1 MQLRNPFLF
10 GLVAVLLIGGTVL
23 PAMSQTPSEEVSQL
37 EVNLDSSAYELNQPI
52 SISGQIVDFVKNNH
66 PTQDILNI
74 SFINSVGQT
83 VSAGIYGQHSDAAT
97 NTMSESNTQPL
108 IFKALPDQS
117 GNFQLTT
124 VLNSVLFDYGTY
136 TVKVTGYQNGKITTT
151 SEFEII
157 DPSAEVS
164 VVEQVSEP
172 FVYDICSLTKENLD
186 DELSSTECS
195 STNDFLIGEKL
206 IIKGKIPP
214 PDSTGTINCS
224 DNVTTVCDKDPT
236 TGSESSSGI
245 APKFVTVTIPYP
257 KAMFVNSDNG
267 GNFVTTTG
275 IPVMKEQTE
284 RLGDVELTLL
294 PDAERNFVGYFDL
307 RNHVF
312 DSGIYSLIVSYDGE
326 IHETSVRIISDDLP
340 DNAEAELVI
349 TTDKTE
355 YNLGDTVTISGEIQN
370 SYYANTVTIFVQSPD
385 VSQYNCNVV
394 DCHSVSS
401 ETKIIPE
408 AGLTTHAFS
417 WDFQITSSEVSIGK
431 YTINAESVGLE
442 GETSFFVVEEP
453 VLIETAPTAQEPLS
467 PKKMIKKFNR
477 ISDSNIPIA
486 LNEISPPSELCPRV
500 IQGSLFTTARGQE
513 ADVNLQVSTS
523 DGTCVIGQE
532 KNCMVSE
539 STRKPGEIY
548 QVVTIGEE
556 SFKIRYTGTDVRLE
570 KFSILPEA
578 SGAEIMIKDW
588 NIEIIKDEQ
597 PTRFYYKVSF
607 VDLE

>member
-37 EVNLDSSAYELNQPI
+37 EVNLDNSSYELNQPI
-52 SISGQIVDFVKNNH
+52 SISGQIIDFEKNNH
-66 PTQDILNI
+66 PTQDIVSI
-74 SFINSVGQT
+74 SFINSLGQT
-83 VSAGIYGQHSDAAT
+83 VSAGTYGQHSDAAT

-172 FVYDICSLTKENLD
+172 FVYDICSLVKENLD

-195 STNDFLIGEKL
+195 TSNDFRIGEKL
-206 IIKGKIPP
+206 IIKGKVPSV
-214 PDSTGTINCS
+214 STGGQNCS
-224 DNVTTVCDKDPT
+224 ENLTTVCDTDNT
-236 TGSESSSGI
+236 VGSESSSGI
-245 APKFVTVTIPYP
+245 APKFVTVTFPYP
-257 KAMFVNSDNG
+257 KAMVAVVSDG
-267 GNFVTTTG
+267 FVTTTG
-275 IPVMKEQTE
+275 HPVMKEQID
-284 RLGDVELTLL
+284 RLKDVRLTLV
-294 PDAERNFVGYFDL
+294 PDNERNFAGSIDL
-307 RNHVF
+307 RNNVF
-312 DSGIYSLIVSYDGE
+312 ESGIFAVSVSYGTE
-326 IHETSVRIISDDLP
+326 NYETTVRIISDDLP
-340 DNAEAELVI
+340 DNTEAELVI

-370 SYYANTVTIFVQSPD
+370 SYYADTVTIFVKSPD
-385 VSQYNCNVV
+385 VSQYNCSVI

-408 AGLTTHAFS
+408 AGLTTHTFS

-431 YTINAESVGLE
+431 YEINAESVGLE

-453 VLIETAPTAQEPLS
+453 VLIETAPTAQEAIS

-539 STRKPGEIY
+539 STRKPGAIY

-588 NIEIIKDEQ
+588 NIEIIKDDQ